1 MDANIYAMQTN
12 TFIPSK
18 FHHTQLLHVKRS
30 RLFSFQ
36 INTWMLYDIRS
47 FTAFLKNSCRPT
59 VIFFRPSSQQI
70 KLNKLQ
76 VDSITT
82 ARKIN
87 CNRYAC
93 FRIHRCF
100 PRTRLFWATTKSF
113 DVIYIGL
120 CFLGNS
126 ASPLSPVKFCIPAI
140 WYTRN
145 QHHPVSR
152 SVDPVDS
159 RHELARLSF
168 VSKKKIIRICYLVTY
183 NFCFIFVFSVT
194 HSLALALRDKF
205 SWIPRWSISLVFQT
219 PGGIFFRRFQVKQRT
234 YLQIGD
240 SPLFDSKISSNRH
253 VPFAQEI

>member
-18 FHHTQLLHVKRS
+18 FHYTQLLHVKRS

-36 INTWMLYDIRS
+36 INTIFEVFS
-47 FTAFLKNSCRPT
+47 FTAFLKNFCRPT
-59 VIFFRPSSQQI
+59 VTFFRLSSQQI

-152 SVDPVDS
+152 SVEPVDS
-159 RHELARLSF
+159 HHELARLSF

-219 PGGIFFRRFQVKQRT
+219 PAGIFFRNFQVKQRT

-240 SPLFDSKISSNRH
+240 SPLFDSKTSSNRH
-253 VPFAQEI
+253 VPFAREI

>member
-36 INTWMLYDIRS
+36 INTSVQFYSVSEKIPAGPPSLFS
-47 FTAFLKNSCRPT
+47 
-59 VIFFRPSSQQI
+59 RPSSQQI
-70 KLNKLQ
+70 NLNKLQ
-76 VDSITT
+76 VDPITT

-126 ASPLSPVKFCIPAI
+126 ASPLSPVKFCTPAI
-140 WYTRN
+140 
-145 QHHPVSR
+145 
-152 SVDPVDS
+152 
-159 RHELARLSF
+159 
-168 VSKKKIIRICYLVTY
+168 
-183 NFCFIFVFSVT
+183 
-194 HSLALALRDKF
+194 
-205 SWIPRWSISLVFQT
+205 
-219 PGGIFFRRFQVKQRT
+219 
-234 YLQIGD
+234 
-240 SPLFDSKISSNRH
+240 
-253 VPFAQEI
+253 